1 MHLQLQTD
9 ANSRTAYFGISD
21 FESDIEDGKTGI
33 AFHRDVNLGSDR
45 CYRTEDGNVVTAVS
59 ESGYNEEGAYE
70 TIGDLA
76 SNEDVRVVV
85 AETDRY
91 PWVANAAR
99 RLKQEDDI
107 ADKFKFIEK
116 ETENQ

>member
-9 ANSRTAYFGISD
+9 TNSRTAYFGISD
-21 FESDIEDGKTGI
+21 FDSDAEAEETKI
-33 AFHRDVNLGSDR
+33 AFHRDVAVDGDR
-45 CYRTEDGNVVTAVS
+45 CYRTEGGVVVTAVS

-76 SNEDVRVVV
+76 SDGDVEVIV

-91 PWVANAAR
+91 PWVAKAAR

-107 ADKFKFIEK
+107 AGEFRFIEK
-116 ETENQ
+116 ENQ